1 MSLWQRLKRTF
12 SNDDATEQA
21 ATATPAPP
29 TPSSRP
35 AVKAA
40 EPARAEARLL
50 RFGEP
55 GGPSEDEVLDSLR
68 RTRGTEEETKT
79 LGAVLSTGERMSEPI
94 RVACAVVLVARGEEE
109 RALETLSP
117 CRSAEAL
124 MLAAD
129 LFAGRGETARA
140 LGSVERVLAKDLAA
154 PGAMERHTRWSAQ
167 LGATIG
173 PVRRLD
179 EATMVAATPA
189 DTPYRIDR
197 EVARGGAGSVYEAY
211 DEILLRKVAFKSYH
225 GGADDRVAVEREVR
239 LATRFAGPGV
249 IRVFDASP
257 EAGWVALEWAAQGSL
272 REWVRAHR
280 IDDLFPVSRW
290 ALPLLRALARV
301 HAAGFVH
308 ADVKPTNVL
317 LNDPATPLLSDFG
330 IARPVGARAAGG
342 SAGYVSPERLAGSA
356 AAFEDDV
363 YGFGRTLDDV
373 LSICPEKTNPALD
386 RLVSDCLSPV
396 GQRPSDA
403 RRVVER
409 LAALGSKV

>member
-1 MSLWQRLKRTF
+1 MSIWQRIKRRL
-12 SNDDATEQA
+12 SSDE
-21 ATATPAPP
+21 PAPTSVVSAP
-29 TPSSRP
+29 VASTRP
-35 AVKAA
+35 AFKA
-40 EPARAEARLL
+40 EPPRLETRL
-50 RFGEP
+50 VRFGEP
-55 GGPSEDEVLDSLR
+55 GGPSEDEVLDALR
-68 RTRGTEEETKT
+68 RSRGTEDETKV
-79 LGAVLSTGERMSEPI
+79 LGAVLSTGDRMTEPV
-94 RVACAVVLVARGEEE
+94 RVACAVVLVARGEED
-109 RALETLSP
+109 RALEVLTP
-117 CRSAEAL
+117 CRSPAAL

-140 LGSVERVLAKDLAA
+140 LGSVERVLAKDLGA
-154 PGAMERHTRWSAQ
+154 PGAMERHAKWSSQ

-173 PVRRLD
+173 PVKRLD
-179 EATMVAATPA
+179 EVTMVAATPA

-225 GGADDRVAVEREVR
+225 GGAEDRVAVEREVR
-239 LATRFAGPGV
+239 LATRFSGPGI

-257 EAGWVALEWAAQGSL
+257 EAGWVALEWATQGSL

-280 IDDLFPVSRW
+280 VDDLFPVARW
-290 ALPLLRALARV
+290 ALPLVRALARV

-317 LNDPATPLLSDFG
+317 LNDPSTPLLSDFG
-330 IARPVGARAAGG
+330 IARPVGAKAAGG
-342 SAGYVSPERLAGSA
+342 SAGYVSPERLAGSV

-373 LSICPEKTNPALD
+373 LSICPERTTPALD
-386 RLVSDCLSPV
+386 RLVSDCLAPV
-396 GQRPSDA
+396 GKRPPDA
-403 RRVVER
+403 RAVVER

>member
-1 MSLWQRLKRTF
+1 MSLWQRIKRRI
-12 SNDDATEQA
+12 SNEED
-21 ATATPAPP
+21 PP
-29 TPSSRP
+29 TPP
-35 AVKAA
+35 AAA
-40 EPARAEARLL
+40 SPPPSARASFKADPPRPETRLI

-55 GGPSEDEVLDSLR
+55 GGPSEDEVLDVLR
-68 RTRGTEEETKT
+68 RSRGTEDETKT
-79 LGAVLSTGERMSEPI
+79 LGAVLSTGERMTEPV
-94 RVACAVVLVARGEEE
+94 RVACAVVLVARGEED
-109 RALETLSP
+109 RALEVLTP
-117 CRSAEAL
+117 CRSPAAL

-154 PGAMERHTRWSAQ
+154 PGAMERHARWSSQ
-167 LGATIG
+167 LGTTLG

-179 EATMVAATPA
+179 EVTMVAATPA

-225 GGADDRVAVEREVR
+225 GGAEDRVAVEREVR
-239 LATRFAGPGV
+239 LATRFSGPGV

-257 EAGWVALEWAAQGSL
+257 ESGWVALEWATQGSL

-280 IDDLFPVSRW
+280 VDDLFPVVRW
-290 ALPLLRALARV
+290 ALPLVRALARV
-301 HAAGFVH
+301 HAAGYVH

-317 LNDPATPLLSDFG
+317 LNDPSTPLLSDFG
-330 IARPVGARAAGG
+330 IARPVGAKAAGG
-342 SAGYVSPERLAGSA
+342 SAGYVSPERLAGSL

-373 LSICPEKTNPALD
+373 LSICPERTTAALD
-386 RLVSDCLSPV
+386 RLVSDCLAPV
-396 GQRPSDA
+396 GKRPPDA
-403 RRVVER
+403 RAVVER